1 MIGIPSVIGS
11 IVVVLFLLGFVGMV
25 LSTAIAAWR
34 KHASEERDPLR
45 ERNRGLAAA
54 ILRFTVVGGIFAL
67 IYGGLDIVVSKL
79 TGDLGLAA
87 NSAEVGQLQ
96 SYMSSGWL
104 FLPALIVFLLSA
116 RLLARAV
123 FESRGGV

>member
-54 ILRFTVVGGIFAL
+54 ILRFIVVGGIFAL
-67 IYGGLDIVVSKL
+67 IYGVLDIVVSKL

>member
-34 KHASEERDPLR
+34 KHASEERDALR
-45 ERNRGLAAA
+45 ARNRGLAAA
-54 ILRFTVVGGIFAL
+54 ILRFVVVGGIFAL
-67 IYGGLDIVVSKL
+67 IYGILDIVVSKL

>member
-34 KHASEERDPLR
+34 KHASEERDALR

-54 ILRFTVVGGIFAL
+54 ILRFVVVGGIFAL
-67 IYGGLDIVVSKL
+67 IYGILDIVVSKL

>member
-54 ILRFTVVGGIFAL
+54 ILRFIVVGGIFAL
-67 IYGGLDIVVSKL
+67 IYGVLDIVVSKL

-96 SYMSSGWL
+96 SYMSLGWL
-104 FLPALIVFLLSA
+104 FLPGLIVFLLSA

>member
-11 IVVVLFLLGFVGMV
+11 IVVVLFLLGFVGMI
-25 LSTAIAAWR
+25 LGTAIAAWR

-54 ILRFTVVGGIFAL
+54 ILRFVVVGGIFAL
-67 IYGGLDIVVSKL
+67 IYGVLDIVVSKL

>member
-1 MIGIPSVIGS
+1 MTGTPSAIGS
-11 IVVVLFLLGFVGMV
+11 IVVVLFVLGFLGMG
-25 LSTAIAAWR
+25 LGASIAALR
-34 KHASEERDPLR
+34 RHASEERDPLR

-54 ILRFTVVGGIFAL
+54 ILRFVVVGGIFAL
-67 IYGGLDIVVSKL
+67 IYGVLDIVVSKL